1 MVIGS
6 IISHYKILSEL
17 GRGGMGV
24 VYKAEDTK
32 LRRIV
37 ALKFL
42 PVKDSEGEEAKARF
56 LREAQAAAALNHPH
70 IATIYEIDEAKGK
83 PFIAMEYVDGG
94 SLKDKVAARPLKL
107 EEALGI
113 AIQAGQGL
121 QAAHEQGIS
130 HRDVKSANIMLT
142 RAAQVK
148 IMDFGLAHVGDRSQL
163 TKTGSTL
170 GTPAYMSPEQAL
182 GKSADRRSDIWSLGV
197 VIYEMV
203 TGRLPFQG
211 ERQEAVLYAIGNED
225 PEPITALRAGLPM
238 ELERIVG
245 KALAKETEDRYQY
258 VEEMVVDLR
267 AVRKQLESGGA
278 KKRPTKKREVR
289 PAPSEAPRL
298 AVLPLKTRGGDAELE
313 SFAEGLTEEITAGL
327 SRFRHLSV
335 VTASAAARHDRES
348 ADALEVGK
356 ELRVGFLLEGR
367 VRKAANG
374 IRVNVQL
381 LDTRT
386 GTDLWA
392 ERFDRDLVASDIFEA
407 QDELTDRIVATAAD
421 PFGILTRS
429 LAALVK
435 SKPIDTLT
443 ADECVLRWFSYW
455 GQVPEKEHGELR
467 TAIERALEREPNHA
481 DAHAC
486 LCFLYIDE
494 IRHDYNKLPDPA
506 KRALRT
512 AQRAVQIDATSPL
525 AYRALAEAHFFRGE
539 IGPFRQAADR
549 VLALNPRDTSNVG
562 FMGTLISYSGDWET
576 GCPLV
581 RQAIRLNPH
590 HGGWMHIVLSLDHC
604 RGGEHEQA
612 LVEAD
617 QINMP
622 GYPWA
627 SGVLAIT
634 HAHLGHSEEAR
645 KHLNTSRSR
654 AGYGANGAA

>member
-1 MVIGS
+1 M
-6 IISHYKILSEL
+6 
-17 GRGGMGV
+17 
-24 VYKAEDTK
+24 
-32 LRRIV
+32 
-37 ALKFL
+37 
-42 PVKDSEGEEAKARF
+42 
-56 LREAQAAAALNHPH
+56 
-70 IATIYEIDEAKGK
+70 
-83 PFIAMEYVDGG
+83 
-94 SLKDKVAARPLKL
+94 
-107 EEALGI
+107 
-113 AIQAGQGL
+113 
-121 QAAHEQGIS
+121 
-130 HRDVKSANIMLT
+130 
-142 RAAQVK
+142 
-148 IMDFGLAHVGDRSQL
+148 
-163 TKTGSTL
+163 
-170 GTPAYMSPEQAL
+170 
-182 GKSADRRSDIWSLGV
+182 
-197 VIYEMV
+197 
-203 TGRLPFQG
+203 
-211 ERQEAVLYAIGNED
+211 
-225 PEPITALRAGLPM
+225 
-238 ELERIVG
+238 
-245 KALAKETEDRYQY
+245 
-258 VEEMVVDLR
+258 
-267 AVRKQLESGGA
+267 
-278 KKRPTKKREVR
+278 
-289 PAPSEAPRL
+289 
-298 AVLPLKTRGGDAELE
+298 LPLKTRGGDAELE
-313 SFAEGLTEEITAGL
+313 SFAESLTEEITAGL

-367 VRKAANG
+367 VRKAANS

-381 LDTRT
+381 LDTGT

-429 LAALVK
+429 LSALAK
-435 SKPIDTLT
+435 SKPVDTLT

-467 TAIERALEREPNHA
+467 TAIERVLEREPNHA

-512 AQRAVQIDATSPL
+512 AQSAVQIDATSPL

-576 GCPLV
+576 GCPIV
-581 RQAIRLNPH
+581 RKAIQLNPH

-612 LVEAD
+612 LAEAE

-627 SGVLAIT
+627 SGVQAVI

-645 KHLNTSRSR
+645 KHLKTFLDLAPDMARTARPEATAWFPANPELVEHLMDGLRK
-654 AGYGANGAA
+654 AGLDLEGEGG